1 VLGPE
6 TARLF
11 ESGCALTVGTVA
23 PDGSPHA
30 SRGWGLTILPGG
42 EQVRLLLDADDG
54 TAIAN
59 LASTGAVAV
68 TGAAVPTLRSVQIK
82 GRAEPPVP
90 THDAADL
97 ACAARFRE
105 GFFGDVERIEGTP
118 RALLERLT
126 PARLSVCTVTVD
138 ELYDQTPGPIAGTA
152 LRSSS

>member
-1 VLGPE
+1 MLDPE
-6 TARLF
+6 TATLL
-11 ESGCALTVGTVA
+11 ESGCALSVGTVA
-23 PDGSPHA
+23 PDGEPHA

-42 EQVRLLLDADDG
+42 EQVRLLLDADDR

-90 THDAADL
+90 TDDAADL

-105 GFFGDVERIEGTP
+105 AFFRDVERIEGTP

-126 PARLSVCTVTVD
+126 PIAFAVCTVSVA
-138 ELYDQTPGPIAGTA
+138 ESYDQTPGPVAG
-152 LRSSS
+152 LPLKSDS